1 MSHEPRRWSRQPFP
15 AVPCAR
21 RLRRSVAK
29 AHVARLRVD
38 QDMQATTPMD
48 PRALDAMMEYQL
60 ERYGNP
66 HSRTHMYGWDS
77 EAVVE
82 RAREQVANLIGASP
96 KEVRKAVRLARACH
110 VFSRRRTPHP
120 TRTGDLGVA
129 RCTEPGVRYK
139 LA

>member
-1 MSHEPRRWSRQPFP
+1 MFNIFFRNPKSRC
-15 AVPCAR
+15 VVWCIGE
-21 RLRRSVAK
+21 
-29 AHVARLRVD
+29 

-66 HSRTHMYGWDS
+66 HSRTHAYGWES

-96 KEVRKAVRLARACH
+96 KEVRTALLRAF
-110 VFSRRRTPHP
+110 VPVNALR
-120 TRTGDLGVA
+120 
-129 RCTEPGVRYK
+129 
-139 LA
+139 